1 MKSRIILTTLILSLA
16 GSSFAANRD
25 SSTSLGMT
33 DLGLSSNPE
42 NGHAELAEA
51 SRRRRACDTAE
62 QPSTVIPVPSR
73 LKKFM
78 PKLHNEK
85 LAEAKAGN
93 IDVVMI
99 GDSITHAR
107 SRHPDALKVEKMLNL
122 GFPGDRTQNVLWRL
136 QHGAVDGIAPRL
148 VTLLIGTNHMHDP
161 KKGYTPDAT
170 ADIFTGIQ
178 AVVAELRTRLPKA
191 KIIVFSVFPRKPGGP
206 NDRVSALNEMLPRIA
221 DGRHVFHEDINRTFL
236 GVRGDYNSALY
247 SRDGLHLNADGYAAW
262 AKALAPILKQEGL
275 GHRCDARV
283 P

>member
-99 GDSITHAR
+99 GDSITHGW
-107 SRHPDALKVEKMLNL
+107 SRHPGALKVTNLLNL

-136 QHGAVDGIAPRL
+136 QHGAVDGISPRL

-161 KKGYTPDAT
+161 KKGYTPDTT

-178 AVVAELRTRLPKA
+178 AVVAELRQRLPKA
-191 KIIVFSVFPRKPGGP
+191 KILVFSVFPRKPGGP
-206 NDRVSALNEMLPRIA
+206 NDSVAEFNACLPRLV
-221 DGRHVFHEDINRTFL
+221 DGQHVFHADINRTFL
-236 GVRGDYNSALY
+236 DAQGSYNAALY
-247 SRDGLHLNADGYAAW
+247 SRDGLHLSAKGYAAW
-262 AKALAPILKQEGL
+262 AEALAPILKKEGIEITK
-275 GHRCDARV
+275 
-283 P
+283 